1 MEALSYR
8 LKMARNM
15 LNISRVEAADMLGIH
30 IQYLADIEGGRR
42 IPSMKMMERISRAYM
57 LPVFWFFLPEDVE
70 QDVTI
75 TLRLPIRDN
84 K

>member
-57 LPVFWFFLPEDVE
+57 LPVFWFFLPEDIE
-70 QDVTI
+70 QTI
-75 TLRLPIRDN
+75 TLRLPIRDT